1 MRTHF
6 ATLFAAALIVAVPQA
21 VSAHVQVT
29 ASTPAAGAT
38 AERVR
43 TVTLTFSDA
52 LDPAQTAT
60 EVVMTAMPGVENHGL
75 MYIRNFTPAW
85 SDDKRTLT
93 LTLRQPL
100 RAGSYTVRWQSTGM
114 GDGHRMS
121 GEVSFEVR

>member
-1 MRTHF
+1 MKTNF
-6 ATLFAAALIVAVPQA
+6 AILCAAAVVFAVPQSL
-21 VSAHVQVT
+21 SAHVQVT

-43 TVTLTFSDA
+43 TVTLSFSDA

-60 EVVMTAMPGVENHGL
+60 EIVMTAMPGVESHGL

>member
-1 MRTHF
+1 MERKF
-6 ATLFAAALIVAVPQA
+6 ATLLAAALVVAVPQSL
-21 VSAHVQVT
+21 SAHVRVT
-29 ASTPAAGAT
+29 ASTPAAGTT

-60 EVVMTAMPGVENHGL
+60 EIVMTAMPGVDNHGL
-75 MYIRNFTPAW
+75 MYIRNFTSGW
-85 SDDKRTLT
+85 SGDNRTLT

-100 RAGSYTVRWQSTGM
+100 RAGSYTVRWQSAGM

>member
-1 MRTHF
+1 MKAKYT
-6 ATLFAAALIVAVPQA
+6 TLLAAALIVAMPQSL
-21 VSAHVQVT
+21 SAHVRVT

-60 EVVMTAMPGVENHGL
+60 EIVMTAMPSVENHGL

-85 SDDKRTLT
+85 SDDNRTLT

>member
-21 VSAHVQVT
+21 VAAHVRVT